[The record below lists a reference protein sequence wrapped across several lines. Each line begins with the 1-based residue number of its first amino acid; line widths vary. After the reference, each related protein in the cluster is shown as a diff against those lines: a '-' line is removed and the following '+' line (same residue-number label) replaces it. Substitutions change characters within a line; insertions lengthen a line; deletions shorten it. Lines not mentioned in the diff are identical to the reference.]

1 MENNNRSLL
10 NEDRLEENP
19 AVDSRVVREAQ
30 RARKELESLGV
41 WEESGS
47 RVRSPF
53 EFNPDLSPYL
63 QAVSSSTP
71 FRQELLNER

>member
-19 AVDSRVVREAQ
+19 AVDSRVVKEAQ

-53 EFNPDLSPYL
+53 EVNPDLSPYL
-63 QAVSSSTP
+63 QAVSNVP
-71 FRQELLNER
+71 RRFDKNC